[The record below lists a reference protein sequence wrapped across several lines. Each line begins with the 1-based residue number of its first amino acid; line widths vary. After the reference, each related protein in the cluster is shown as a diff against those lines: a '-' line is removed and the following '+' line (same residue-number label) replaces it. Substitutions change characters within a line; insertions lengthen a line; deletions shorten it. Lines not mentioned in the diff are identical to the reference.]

1 MIGGGFPATA
11 TIDYI
16 QIATTGNAQDFG
28 DLASTNYH
36 NRTVNNA
43 NRGVWVGSQSAN
55 TIQYVTIATTGNAQ
69 DFGDIITTRIFGGA
83 VSNAHGGL

>member
-1 MIGGGFPATA
+1 M
-11 TIDYI
+11 
-16 QIATTGNAQDFG
+16 
-28 DLASTNYH
+28 
-36 NRTVNNA
+36 
-43 NRGVWVGSQSAN
+43 GSQSAN